1 MAFENVFQGIDFQ
14 APTRAAQTSQQQFLN
29 ILGNSITRSQQ
40 QAEFDKRM
48 ELEMAKAQNK
58 PFDLQQQAQQDA
70 YNILI
75 SRGVP
80 KEQAAIET
88 YQQFQNPRLDPTTG
102 AIIQPADIMGNLG
115 LGRQA
120 PAAPM
125 GMPQDLPQAILQE
138 APAPFTQAMPQQS
151 MPQQPSVEAD
161 MPVFPEMEAQAMGQP
176 TIAPTGPDFPMPQAT
191 PLPPELR
198 QGAVGPKMQFEE
210 KRDLN
215 KARFQK
221 ELEFAQKKYEA
232 NKALPVISKSLD
244 RLDELNDKLLAKQ
257 AILSGDS
264 GIVDN
269 LKAKWGSSWIGR
281 ETQSVTKPEV
291 EELRQEYERTRDG
304 LIPYYIVANDLPAT
318 VVDTEEFQQRI
329 LQSFGDPSLIHGA
342 NSAALNNMRMQFGVK
357 SDKAPSIKE
366 GTVIENDKGERLILK
381 GGQWQKM

>member
-14 APTRAAQTSQQQFLN
+14 APTRAAQASQQQFLN
-29 ILGNSITRSQQ
+29 ILGDSITRSQQ
-40 QAEFDKRM
+40 QAQFDKRM
-48 ELEMAKAQNK
+48 ELETAKAQNK

-80 KEQAAIET
+80 KEQAAIEV
-88 YQQFQNPRLDPTTG
+88 YQGFQRPMMDQVGNL
-102 AIIQPADIMGNLG
+102 IQPADIMGNFG

-125 GMPQDLPQAILQE
+125 GMPQDLPQAIPQE
-138 APAPFTQAMPQQS
+138 APAPFTRAMPQQL
-151 MPQQPSVEAD
+151 PIEAG
-161 MPVFPEMEAQAMGQP
+161 MPVFPDMEAQAMGQP
-176 TIAPTGPDFPMPQAT
+176 TIAPTGPDFPIPEAT

-244 RLDELNDKLLAKQ
+244 RLDELNDTLLAKQ

-291 EELRQEYERTRDG
+291 EKLRQEYERTRDS
-304 LIPYYIVANDLPAT
+304 LVPYYIVANNLPAS
-318 VVDTEEFQQRI
+318 VVDTEDFQQRV
-329 LQSFGDPSLIHGA
+329 LQSFGDPSLIHGT

>member
-14 APTRAAQTSQQQFLN
+14 APTRAAQASQQQFLN
-29 ILGNSITRSQQ
+29 ILGDSITRSQQ

-80 KEQAAIET
+80 KEQAAIEV
-88 YQQFQNPRLDPTTG
+88 YQGFQRPIMDQVGNL
-102 AIIQPADIMGNLG
+102 IQPADIMGNFG

-125 GMPQDLPQAILQE
+125 GMPQDLPQAIPQE
-138 APAPFTQAMPQQS
+138 APAPFTRAMPQQL
-151 MPQQPSVEAD
+151 PIEAG
-161 MPVFPEMEAQAMGQP
+161 MPVFPDMEAQAMGQP
-176 TIAPTGPDFPMPQAT
+176 TIAPTGPDFPIPEAT

-244 RLDELNDKLLAKQ
+244 RLDELNDTLLAKQ

-291 EELRQEYERTRDG
+291 EKLRQEYERTRDS
-304 LIPYYIVANDLPAT
+304 LVPYYIVANNLPAS
-318 VVDTEEFQQRI
+318 VVDTEDFQQRV
-329 LQSFGDPSLIHGA
+329 LQSFGDPSLIHGT